1 MTGRTSTMGDVAE
14 AALTRAATGG
24 GLLSAL
30 RPKQWVKNVLVGA
43 APLAAGAVFHKQ
55 VAVAVAVAF
64 VTFSLAASAGYLVN
78 DLADVEEDRRHP
90 VKRLRPLASGRVSPR
105 VAVVTA
111 VLLAVASLGLAA
123 TFSTPGLVAVLA
135 VYLALTVSYSLWL
148 KHQPVID
155 LAIVSSGFLLRAM
168 AGGLAAHIPLSQW
181 FLIVAAFGSLFMVAG
196 KRYSELVSHP
206 DAGTRKSLD
215 SYTPGYLRF
224 VWSISAAVTIMAY
237 CLWAFQVD
245 VNGTP
250 VAWGPVSVAPFV
262 LALLRYAVDVDHGRA
277 GDPEAIVWSD
287 RVLQVLGLIWLVTFG
302 IGAFGA

>member
-1 MTGRTSTMGDVAE
+1 MAE
-14 AALTRAATGG
+14 AALTREATGG
-24 GLLSAL
+24 GLVAAL

-43 APLAAGAVFHKQ
+43 APLAAGAVFHAQ

-90 VKRLRPLASGRVSPR
+90 TKRLRPLASGRVSPR
-105 VAVVTA
+105 VAVATA
-111 VLLAVASLGLAA
+111 ALLAVASLGLAA
-123 TFSTPGLVAVLA
+123 AFATPGLVAVLA

-245 VNGTP
+245 VNSTP

-277 GDPEAIVWSD
+277 GDPEQIVWDD

>member
-1 MTGRTSTMGDVAE
+1 MGAVAE
-14 AALTRAATGG
+14 AALTREETGG
-24 GLLSAL
+24 GLIAAL
-30 RPKQWVKNVLVGA
+30 RPKQWVKNVLVAA
-43 APLAAGAVFHKQ
+43 APLAAGAIFEPT
-55 VAVAVAVAF
+55 VAAAVVVAF
-64 VTFSLAASAGYLVN
+64 VAFSLAASAGYLVN

-90 VKRLRPLASGRVSPR
+90 TKRLRPLASGRVSPR
-105 VAVVTA
+105 TAVVTA
-111 VLLAVASLGLAA
+111 VLLAVAALGLAA
-123 TFSTPGLVAVLA
+123 ALSTPSLVAVLA
-135 VYLALTVSYSLWL
+135 VYLVLTVSYSLWL

-168 AGGLAAHIPLSQW
+168 AGGLASHIPLSQW
-181 FLIVAAFGSLFMVAG
+181 FLIVAAFGSLFVVAG

-224 VWSISAAVTIMAY
+224 VWSISAGVTIMAY

-277 GDPEAIVWSD
+277 GDPEQIVWSD
-287 RVLQVLGLIWLVTFG
+287 RVLQALVLIWLVTFG

>member
-1 MTGRTSTMGDVAE
+1 MGVVVE
-14 AALTRAATGG
+14 AALAREEAGG
-24 GLLSAL
+24 GLIAAL
-30 RPKQWVKNVLVGA
+30 RPKQWVKNVLVAA
-43 APLAAGAVFHKQ
+43 APLAAGAIFEPT
-55 VAVAVAVAF
+55 VAVAVVVAF
-64 VTFSLAASAGYLVN
+64 VAFSLAASAGYLVN

-90 VKRLRPLASGRVSPR
+90 TKRLRPLASGRVSPR
-105 VAVVTA
+105 TAVVVA

-123 TFSTPGLVAVLA
+123 ALSTPGLVAVLA
-135 VYLALTVSYSLWL
+135 VYLVLTTSYSLWL

-168 AGGLAAHIPLSQW
+168 AGGLASHIPLSQW
-181 FLIVAAFGSLFMVAG
+181 FLIVAAFGSLFVVAG

-224 VWSISAAVTIMAY
+224 VWSISAGVTITAY

-277 GDPEAIVWSD
+277 GDPEQIVWSD
-287 RVLQVLGLIWLVTFG
+287 RVLQALVLIWLVTFG

>member
-1 MTGRTSTMGDVAE
+1 MGAVAE
-14 AALTRAATGG
+14 AALTREEAGG
-24 GLLSAL
+24 GLLAAL

-43 APLAAGAVFHKQ
+43 APLAAGAVLQ
-55 VAVAVAVAF
+55 PTVAVAVAVAF
-64 VTFSLAASAGYLVN
+64 VAFSLAASAGYLVN

-123 TFSTPGLVAVLA
+123 AFSTPGLVAVLV

>member
-1 MTGRTSTMGDVAE
+1 MVE
-14 AALTRAATGG
+14 AALAREEAGG
-24 GLLSAL
+24 GLIAAL
-30 RPKQWVKNVLVGA
+30 RPKQWVKNVLVAA
-43 APLAAGAVFHKQ
+43 APLAAGAIFEPT
-55 VAVAVAVAF
+55 VAVAVVVAF
-64 VTFSLAASAGYLVN
+64 VAFSLAASAGYLVN

-90 VKRLRPLASGRVSPR
+90 TKRLRPLASGRVSPR
-105 VAVVTA
+105 TAVVVA

-123 TFSTPGLVAVLA
+123 ALSTPGLVAVLA
-135 VYLALTVSYSLWL
+135 VYLVLTTSYSLWL

-168 AGGLAAHIPLSQW
+168 AGGLASHIPLSQW
-181 FLIVAAFGSLFMVAG
+181 FLIVAAFGSLFVVAG

-224 VWSISAAVTIMAY
+224 VWSISAGVTITAY

-277 GDPEAIVWSD
+277 GDPEQIVWSD
-287 RVLQVLGLIWLVTFG
+287 RVLQALVLIWLVTFG

>member
-1 MTGRTSTMGDVAE
+1 MTGRTSTVGAVAE
-14 AALTRAATGG
+14 VALTREASGG
-24 GLLSAL
+24 GLIAAL

-43 APLAAGAVFHKQ
+43 APLAAGAVFHPQ

-90 VKRLRPLASGRVSPR
+90 TKRLRPLASGRVSPR

-123 TFSTPGLVAVLA
+123 ALSTPGLVAVLV

-168 AGGLAAHIPLSQW
+168 AGGLAAHLPLSQW

-206 DAGTRKSLD
+206 DSGTRKSLD

-224 VWSISAAVTIMAY
+224 VWSISAGVTIMAY

-245 VNGTP
+245 VNSTP

-277 GDPEAIVWSD
+277 GDPEQIVWSD

>member
-1 MTGRTSTMGDVAE
+1 MGAVAE
-14 AALTRAATGG
+14 VALTREASGG
-24 GLLSAL
+24 GLIAAL

-43 APLAAGAVFHKQ
+43 APLAAGAVFHPQ

-90 VKRLRPLASGRVSPR
+90 TKRLRPLASGRVSPR

-123 TFSTPGLVAVLA
+123 ALSTPGLVAVLV

-168 AGGLAAHIPLSQW
+168 AGGLAAHLPLSQW

-224 VWSISAAVTIMAY
+224 VWSISAGVTIMAY

-245 VNGTP
+245 VNSTP

-277 GDPEAIVWSD
+277 GDPEQIVWSD

>member
-1 MTGRTSTMGDVAE
+1 MGAVAE
-14 AALTRAATGG
+14 AALTREETGG
-24 GLLSAL
+24 GLIAAL
-30 RPKQWVKNVLVGA
+30 RPKQWVKNVLVAA
-43 APLAAGAVFHKQ
+43 APLAAGAIFEP
-55 VAVAVAVAF
+55 AVAAAVVVAF
-64 VTFSLAASAGYLVN
+64 VAFSLAASAGYLVN

-90 VKRLRPLASGRVSPR
+90 TKRLRPLASGRVSPR
-105 VAVVTA
+105 TAVVTA
-111 VLLAVASLGLAA
+111 VLLAVAALGLAA
-123 TFSTPGLVAVLA
+123 ALSTPSLVAVLA
-135 VYLALTVSYSLWL
+135 VYLVLTVSYSLWL

-168 AGGLAAHIPLSQW
+168 AGGLASHIPLSQW
-181 FLIVAAFGSLFMVAG
+181 FLIVAAFGSLFVVAG

-224 VWSISAAVTIMAY
+224 VWSISAGVTIMAY

-245 VNGTP
+245 VGGTP

-277 GDPEAIVWSD
+277 GDPEQIVWSD
-287 RVLQVLGLIWLVTFG
+287 RVLQALVLIWLVTFG